1 MVIYILLGLLAFL
14 ILAMII
20 YLARS
25 NSIIQKEIQKQSD
38 NRLNLLRNE
47 INERE
52 KNKNDVL
59 LSEWQISNEIEIRR
73 EAILVNGKQITEEI
87 WSETNLLKDNFSFNP
102 RDIKFIGKYIDLVVF
117 DGVADETDVSIYFIS
132 IVKTKQNGQFLYK
145 NKVKEAINNLK
156 YNWKEINV

>member
-59 LSEWQISNEIEIRR
+59 LSEWQVSNEIEIRR

>member
-25 NSIIQKEIQKQSD
+25 NSIIQKEIQKQSE
-38 NRLNLLRNE
+38 NRLGLLRNE

-52 KNKNDVL
+52 KSKNDTL

-73 EAILVNGKQITEEI
+73 EAISVNGKQITEEI

-132 IVKTKQNGQFLYK
+132 IVKTNSNGQYLYK
-145 NKVKEAINNLK
+145 SKVKEAINNLK